1 LVNAPLTRGRIR
13 SLLAL
18 GTNVTRPIF
27 ANLDGLLRLAR
38 EHGVDTSPTLLRV
51 LTDLY
56 VQQTAHSQDEERQF
70 TEMALRLLDNVDD
83 DTRAIVARKLTSC
96 PATPAAVMARIA
108 MPDFSRVMAATAE
121 TQPTRTADT
130 DEGQLSGSDF
140 FSANPD
146 ERRRILADIP
156 ATASRPTLPRDIAS
170 AARQLETCAMNGKA
184 GEFTRVLARALRI
197 PERVAQRIV
206 NDPSGEPLLVAAKAL
221 AMPREVF
228 QRIVLFV
235 NPAVGHSVRRVYDL
249 SDLYPEVTVQ
259 QALHLVG
266 LWRENAPAQ
275 SRPAYQPYFWNDE
288 SRRARDSATPSHTPV
303 PAARPAVADRPR
315 FGKRK

>member
-1 LVNAPLTRGRIR
+1 MT
-13 SLLAL
+13 S
-18 GTNVTRPIF
+18 PIF

-38 EHGVDTSPTLLRV
+38 EHGIDTSPTLLRV

-70 TEMALRLLDNVDD
+70 TEMALRLLDAVDEE
-83 DTRAIVARKLTSC
+83 TRAIVARKLISC
-96 PATPAAVMARIA
+96 PATPAAVMTCITG
-108 MPDFSRVMAATAE
+108 PDFSRTVPATAE
-121 TQPTRTADT
+121 AQQTRTAET
-130 DEGQLSGSDF
+130 DDGQLSSSDF
-140 FSANPD
+140 FAANPD
-146 ERRRILADIP
+146 ERRRILAEIP
-156 ATASRPTLPRDIAS
+156 ATAPRPTLPRDVAS
-170 AARQLETCAMNGKA
+170 AVRQLETCALSGKA

-266 LWRENAPAQ
+266 LWRANAPTQ
-275 SRPAYQPYFWNDE
+275 SRPAYQPHFWNDE
-288 SRRARDSATPSHTPV
+288 SRRARDSATPSHSPG
-303 PAARPAVADRPR
+303 PAARPAIVDRSR